1 MNNYE
6 ELLDELIKRI
16 DSDRDSA
23 RRRFSAFV
31 AEGNE
36 EAAAFNQGE
45 SAALATVL
53 FDIKELIREVE
64 TNKA

>member
-1 MNNYE
+1 MKNYE

-16 DSDRDSA
+16 NSDRESA

-36 EAAAFNQGE
+36 EAASFNKGE
-45 SAALATVL
+45 STALAIVL
-53 FDIKELIREVE
+53 HDIKELIREVE

>member
-1 MNNYE
+1 MKNYE
-6 ELLDELIKRI
+6 ELLEELVNRI
-16 DSDRDSA
+16 NADRESA
-23 RRRFSAFV
+23 RKRFSAFV

-45 SAALATVL
+45 STALATLL

-64 TNKA
+64 TNQA

>member
-1 MNNYE
+1 MKNYE
-6 ELLDELIKRI
+6 ELLDELTKRI
-16 DSDRDSA
+16 DSDRESA

-45 SAALATVL
+45 STALAIVL
-53 FDIKELIREVE
+53 HDIKELIREVE